1 MLCKQFLVGALRP
14 AHPSHELVTCSPGPR
29 ANNRV
34 PLLQSAYLADLSHLL
49 EPDGAAAPDR
59 HNASIRSI
67 HSSSV
72 QHYISVSPPNKVLST
87 RPPEISPS
95 ETRLPRP
102 YRSALAQLRSGHC
115 SKLNTYKFKIGL
127 SDTDLCPECGRRP
140 HTTQH
145 LFDCRSSPTPLSVGD
160 LWTDPVAV
168 ARHLTSLTAFAALP
182 PLGPPDRRP
191 PPEPPPG
198 ARNPAD

>member
-14 AHPSHELVTCSPGPR
+14 AHPSYELVTCDPGPR
-29 ANNRV
+29 ADNRV

-49 EPDGAAAPDR
+49 GPDGAAAPDDHR
-59 HNASIRSI
+59 AAIRAI
-67 HSSSV
+67 HTSCV
-72 QHYISVSPPNKVLST
+72 QHHISVSPPNRVLSS
-87 RPPEISPS
+87 RPPEISLS
-95 ETRLPRP
+95 ESRLPRP
-102 YRSALAQLRSGHC
+102 YRTTLAQLRSGHC
-115 SKLNTYKFKIGL
+115 SRLNTYRNTIGI
-127 SDTDLCPECGRRP
+127 SDTDLCPECNSEP

-145 LFDCRSSPTPLSVGD
+145 LFDCDSSPTPLSVED

-182 PLGPPDRRP
+182 TLGPPDQRP

-198 ARNPAD
+198 PGN